1 MNCRHP
7 SNLFIVLLQPVF
19 NKRIEAGR
27 GRTPQSYTEAHSLGT
42 VKPGHFAEP
51 SLNEWSNAE
60 AGTAGSLMRQCSY
73 RSCWLMISSPKT
85 LSCLQKTI
93 FFFFWQGLLSSH
105 TSSTV
110 WLQRKV
116 LVRLLLFIFT
126 SGPRLW
132 CSVRRAAA
140 LLLLLPCDTDR
151 GQLMSF
157 PTGDV
162 AKRAHRFL
170 TICHDGY
177 K

>member
-1 MNCRHP
+1 MKQTSRFAESCFNLAKRGDRGGRIACVEQKTADSSCLFHFLCTCSLEWIKKMNCRHP

-93 FFFFWQGLLSSH
+93 FFFWQERKAYSVH
-105 TSSTV
+105 T
-110 WLQRKV
+110 
-116 LVRLLLFIFT
+116 
-126 SGPRLW
+126 P
-132 CSVRRAAA
+132 AA
-140 LLLLLPCDTDR
+140 LF
-151 GQLMSF
+151 GFSVKF
-157 PTGDV
+157 
-162 AKRAHRFL
+162 
-170 TICHDGY
+170 
-177 K
+177 